1 VINMTKHT
9 DEQINEAAARFEQW
23 ANALDPAK
31 LEDVGDLREVATAAD
46 AMRVDEARLRE
57 AVQIARGHGH
67 SWNRIAVALGVSRQ
81 AARQRYAEKTT
92 A

>member
-1 VINMTKHT
+1 
-9 DEQINEAAARFEQW
+9 
-23 ANALDPAK
+23 
-31 LEDVGDLREVATAAD
+31 
-46 AMRVDEARLRE
+46 MRADEARLRE